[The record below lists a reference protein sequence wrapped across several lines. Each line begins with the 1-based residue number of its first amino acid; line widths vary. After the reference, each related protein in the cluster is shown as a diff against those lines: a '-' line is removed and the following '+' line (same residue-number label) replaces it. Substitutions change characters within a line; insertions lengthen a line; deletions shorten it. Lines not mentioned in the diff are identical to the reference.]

1 VIILQLC
8 ILLDLSTLEKYDSQK
23 MYKVYDRW
31 PQIARKSFESNQD
44 SIDFNGVD
52 HIVFAGMGGSGAIG
66 DMFASILSKTKIHVN
81 VVKGY
86 LLPQTVDSDTLVVA
100 ISISG
105 NTAETL
111 SVLESA
117 HKLGSKI
124 IAFSSG
130 GRMQEYCAKNKIEY
144 RVIPQYHSPR
154 ASFTSFL
161 YTILKVL
168 HSTLEIKQ
176 HDISESITELENLS
190 KKISSSNLSDEN
202 PALSLAEWINDIPII
217 YYPFGLQSAAIR
229 FKNSLQENAKMH
241 VIAED
246 VIEVCHN
253 GIVSWEKPSDVK
265 PILIQGT
272 DDYEKTKERW
282 KILREYFKSNSIECK
297 EISSI
302 HGSIL
307 TKLINL
313 IYFLDFT
320 SIYKAILSKT
330 DPTPVK
336 SIEFIKERTS

>member
-31 PQIARKSFESNQD
+31 PQIARESFESNQD

-66 DMFASILSKTKIHVN
+66 DMFASILSKTKIHVS

-100 ISISG
+100 VSVSG

-117 HKLGSKI
+117 HKLGSMV

-130 GRMQEYCAKNKIEY
+130 GKIQEYCTKNKIEH
-144 RVIPQYHSPR
+144 RNIPQYHSPR

-168 HSTLEIKQ
+168 HSALKIKQ
-176 HDISESITELENLS
+176 YDILESITELENLS

-229 FKNSLQENAKMH
+229 FKNSLQENTKIH

-246 VIEVCHN
+246 VIEACHN
-253 GIVSWEKPSDVK
+253 EVVSWEKKSNLH
-265 PILIQGT
+265 PILIKGQ
-272 DDYEKTKERW
+272 DDHIKTKERW
-282 KILREYFKSNSIECK
+282 QILKELLQQNKIEYREIMSVN
-297 EISSI
+297 
-302 HGSIL
+302 GSIIS
-307 TKLINL
+307 KIINL
-313 IYFLDFT
+313 IYLLDYST
-320 SIYKAILSKT
+320 IYKAVLDGI
-330 DPTPVK
+330 DPSPVI
-336 SIEFIKERTS
+336 SIDFVKNKLK